1 MYSVLVFARV
11 LLGHTFETNLTTS
24 SEGAGVS
31 VRFDAQEQTHRR
43 GCRFGDWHDGDEAL
57 GGCEVV

>member
-24 SEGAGVS
+24 SLASPSRGGALIRS
-31 VRFDAQEQTHRR
+31 ETD
-43 GCRFGDWHDGDEAL
+43 
-57 GGCEVV
+57 EVVMPVKELV